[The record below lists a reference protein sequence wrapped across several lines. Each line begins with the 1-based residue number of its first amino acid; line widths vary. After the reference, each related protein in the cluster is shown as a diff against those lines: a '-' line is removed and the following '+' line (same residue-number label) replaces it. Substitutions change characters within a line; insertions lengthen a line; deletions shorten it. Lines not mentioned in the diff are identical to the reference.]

1 MWSMKK
7 AVSPA
12 LSLALT
18 LLLALL
24 CGCGPYSF
32 SPSVSG
38 DIKTI
43 SVPLLENRTNEFGI
57 SEALTQ
63 GIIDGFITDNTLKI
77 STREKADAVLVGT
90 IIEYDRKPYTFDQ
103 QENVKEYIVRIF
115 IQAYLEKSKD
125 KERVWEVER
134 MEGWGTFRIAGDPNN
149 PDLQPETEDIAR
161 ERAIAKLA
169 QDIINRT
176 VKSW

>member
-1 MWSMKK
+1 MKK
-7 AVSPA
+7 AFSPF
-12 LSLALT
+12 LSLAPAS
-18 LLLALL
+18 LLALL

-32 SPSVSG
+32 SPSVSN

-43 SVPLLENRTNEFGI
+43 SVPLLENRNREFGI

-63 GIIDGFITDNTLKI
+63 GIIDGFIADNTLKI
-77 STREKADAVLVGT
+77 SSRQKADAVLVGA
-90 IIEYDRKPYTFDQ
+90 IVEYDRKPYTFDQ

-115 IQAYLEKSKD
+115 IQAYLEKTKD
-125 KERVWEVER
+125 KEKVWEVER
-134 MEGWGTFRIAGDPNN
+134 IEGWGTFRIAGDPNN
-149 PDLQPETEDIAR
+149 PDQQPETEDIAR